1 MTGKAHR
8 KNVGKSM
15 VSGEDFP
22 VKTNPL
28 KLVAFLYHDYYN
40 HQPHSMITV

>member
-1 MTGKAHR
+1 MKFNIIGWTIGTGKPQIFL
-8 KNVGKSM
+8 GKSM

-28 KLVAFLYHDYYN
+28 
-40 HQPHSMITV
+40 ITIFEYLPTLW